1 MCYQL
6 TIVFFQAHAE
16 QARATMTCIYCMA
29 TLQSLP
35 EYNDHISMEHT
46 FNCICNLKFTSKML
60 LEQHR
65 VSVHGTSIPLLPRYS
80 TPHQCQLCLLSFTT
94 ESKMNKHKEMNH
106 KFFCQEEDCDIRFV
120 SRVKLEEHTEHVHN
134 KSLDHSKHK
143 MCLVCGQ
150 VRILYN
156 LVNSAFFISEIYK
169 TREPEKAQKETSCV
183 SM

>member
-1 MCYQL
+1 
-6 TIVFFQAHAE
+6 
-16 QARATMTCIYCMA
+16 
-29 TLQSLP
+29 
-35 EYNDHISMEHT
+35 
-46 FNCICNLKFTSKML
+46 
-60 LEQHR
+60 
-65 VSVHGTSIPLLPRYS
+65 
-80 TPHQCQLCLLSFTT
+80 
-94 ESKMNKHKEMNH
+94 MNKHKEMNH

-156 LVNSAFFISEIYK
+156 LVHSAFFISEIYK